1 MFDKPEFPN
10 FYGFISYF
18 PNLMEFPKDFQ
29 RHRWR
34 TLQMALDLETTLKA
48 MSESS
53 QIKVLIYQI
62 CVPL

>member
-10 FYGFISYF
+10 FYGFISHF
-18 PNLMEFPKDFQ
+18 PNLIEFPKDFQ

-34 TLQMALDLETTLKA
+34 TLQMALNLEPTLKA

-53 QIKVLIYQI
+53 QIKVLIYQNR
-62 CVPL
+62 VPL